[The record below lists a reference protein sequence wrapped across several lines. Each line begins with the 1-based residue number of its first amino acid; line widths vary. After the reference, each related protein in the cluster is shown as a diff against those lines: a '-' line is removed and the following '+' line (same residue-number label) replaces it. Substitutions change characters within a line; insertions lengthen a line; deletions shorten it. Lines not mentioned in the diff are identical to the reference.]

1 MVKVKFC
8 GLRRPEDISVVNEL
22 GVDYAGFVFA
32 KKSKRYVD
40 PKTALE
46 LRNKLASG
54 ISAVGVF
61 VDEEP
66 EEVARLINEG
76 VIDIAQLHGSE
87 DDAYIARLRG
97 LIEPF
102 DENVDPDS
110 DNKST
115 NKDDRCEYDGMMSE
129 FSESERMRGKEIK
142 AYNTLSEET
151 RIKIIKAYKI
161 ATEEDVRKACVSSAD
176 MILLDSGAGS
186 GKEFD
191 WSLLKEIK
199 RHYFL
204 AGGLSADN
212 APEAIERLKP
222 YALDVSSG
230 IETDGFKDKEKMTR
244 FMERIGRR

>member
-1 MVKVKFC
+1 MIKVKFC

-40 PKTALE
+40 PETALE
-46 LRNKLASG
+46 LRKKLAPG

-66 EEVARLINEG
+66 EEVARLIKDG

-87 DDAYIARLRG
+87 NDAYIARLRELLG
-97 LIEPF
+97 TAKK
-102 DENVDPDS
+102 NVIQA
-110 DNKST
+110 
-115 NKDDRCEYDGMMSE
+115 
-129 FSESERMRGKEIK
+129 F
-142 AYNTLSEET
+142 
-151 RIKIIKAYKI
+151 KIGSID
-161 ATEEDVRKACVSSAD
+161 DVRKASRSSAD

-199 RHYFL
+199 RPYFL

-212 APEAIERLKP
+212 AAEAIERLRP

-230 IETDGFKDKEKMTR
+230 IETDGFKDKEKMNR
-244 FMERIGRR
+244 FMEKIGRR